1 MRTRMVGFSVSGT
14 KWIWT
19 CSRRGTLGTLILWLN
34 REMRR
39 YPSTNLV
46 SRRQKTSCGQ
56 GEGTDEAVA
65 RSAGFV
71 EWKAGDLLGCG
82 MDLLVVVAMQ
92 LLFQDSA
99 NLFPGADS
107 LQGTSA
113 DDAVLEPAVGPFDLA
128 LGLGRESRAGSW
140 RDWACVAK
148 ARAPKWA
155 IRRHNVSH
163 PRGPTQ

>member
-1 MRTRMVGFSVSGT
+1 MDLDLFAKGHVGYSDPMVEQGNASVSIDESGLPEAEDVL
-14 KWIWT
+14 W
-19 CSRRGTLGTLILWLN
+19 RGVGL
-34 REMRR
+34 
-39 YPSTNLV
+39 
-46 SRRQKTSCGQ
+46 GQ